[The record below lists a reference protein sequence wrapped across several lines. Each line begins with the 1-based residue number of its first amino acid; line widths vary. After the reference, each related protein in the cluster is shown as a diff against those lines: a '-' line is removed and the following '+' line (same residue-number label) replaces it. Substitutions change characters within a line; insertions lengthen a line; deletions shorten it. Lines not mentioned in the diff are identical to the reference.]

1 MRLTGVGFFGA
12 HRVILGWYE
21 DEETVK
27 KEMDEIISAIGEGK
41 TTYTL
46 KYFTDVKIS
55 FLGTASRK

>member
-1 MRLTGVGFFGA
+1 M
-12 HRVILGWYE
+12 ILGWYE

-27 KEMDEIISAIGEGK
+27 KEMDEIISAIEEGK